1 MATEHCGHCGSQ
13 LCGHGACP
21 ECNPCG
27 HCTGG
32 DRGNKHFDDEYDDD
46 EREMREEHL
55 RERSTTP
62 GSARWRSVSSSR
74 RRLCSWG
81 GSHDP
86 RSPLRPMPRAPVDLG
101 HRPLCLPALHPCPG
115 RRERY

>member
-55 RERSTTP
+55 REYDA
-62 GSARWRSVSSSR
+62 G
-74 RRLCSWG
+74 
-81 GSHDP
+81 
-86 RSPLRPMPRAPVDLG
+86 LG
-101 HRPLCLPALHPCPG
+101 ALALG
-115 RRERY
+115 LLIAEAVVFVGWFS